1 MRRREFPIALSGD
14 YRGKA
19 TVHAFLAGE
28 RAKGDDRRAAAADA
42 RTKREAAL
50 VGLIIGVT
58 VYPVAAILG
67 VM

>member
-1 MRRREFPIALSGD
+1 MRRREFPIALSD
-14 YRGKA
+14 DFKGKA

-50 VGLIIGVT
+50 VGLIIGL
-58 VYPVAAILG
+58 AAFAVGRILG
-67 VM
+67 VL